1 MQDFEFDIYH
11 RTGVQHAVADYLSR
25 LEYNES
31 RESSNGICDEFMN
44 MELFKITVEVAI
56 DESVAGENKWMT
68 DMHQFL
74 SARLPPE
81 ELN

>member
-1 MQDFEFDIYH
+1 
-11 RTGVQHAVADYLSR
+11 
-25 LEYNES
+25 
-31 RESSNGICDEFMN
+31 